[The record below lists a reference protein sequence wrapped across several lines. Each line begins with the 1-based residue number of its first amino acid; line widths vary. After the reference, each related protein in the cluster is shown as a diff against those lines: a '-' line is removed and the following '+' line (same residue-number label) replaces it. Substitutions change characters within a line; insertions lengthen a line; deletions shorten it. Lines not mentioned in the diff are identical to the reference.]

1 MTDKALLRHMYTYGK
16 SSPVHR
22 FHRGLHW
29 NSDFLPTVSSS
40 GDDRPAAIHKRHRIG
55 WNVRHVALCRA
66 VPSNSP
72 SLLSRR
78 FLSLSE
84 PWRVA
89 LFLFVA
95 AGLNYA
101 DRTALSSV
109 IPPLRTNL
117 GATDAQIGLAG
128 LLFLWSYAIASPFAG
143 NIADKFS
150 RSRIVFWS
158 ILTWSLITLVTGAVQ
173 SVTELLVLRTALG
186 IAESFY
192 LPAAVALLG
201 EHHGPAT
208 RGKAMGFHL
217 FGLNLGILL
226 GGAFAGTLAEH
237 FGWRPGFWI
246 LGVMGVL
253 LALFSRFFL
262 SDRPTSETTTR
273 PVTAEPVKPAQAWGY
288 LLRTPSFH
296 CMLVSAMVAGVASW
310 VFLSW
315 LPLFFAENYGMKLG
329 AAGLAGV
336 ALYKAPVLLGT
347 GLGGWVS
354 DKVALRN
361 TRGRVLVKALSFLVS
376 CPFLFFFIGAP
387 TFALVAALLI
397 ISSLIRAMGVPS
409 EHAILCEVVPPQFRS
424 TALGIFNTCGSAAGG
439 VGVLLAGLF
448 KQQLGLNVIFGASSF
463 LYALAGCVLLGLY
476 YFCMG
481 RDMER
486 ARRFEAAAAA

>member
-1 MTDKALLRHMYTYGK
+1 MAT
-16 SSPVHR
+16 
-22 FHRGLHW
+22 
-29 NSDFLPTVSSS
+29 
-40 GDDRPAAIHKRHRIG
+40 
-55 WNVRHVALCRA
+55 
-66 VPSNSP
+66 
-72 SLLSRR
+72 
-78 FLSLSE
+78 
-84 PWRVA
+84 
-89 LFLFVA
+89 FLFVA

-109 IPPLRTNL
+109 IPPLRADL
-117 GATDAQIGLAG
+117 GVTDAQVGLAG
-128 LLFLWSYAIASPFAG
+128 LLFLWTYAIVSPFAG
-143 NIADKFS
+143 NLADKFS
-150 RSRIVFWS
+150 RSKIVFWS
-158 ILTWSLITLVTGAVQ
+158 ILTWSGITLLTGL
-173 SVTELLVLRTALG
+173 SRNTTELLALRTALG
-186 IAESFY
+186 VAESFY

-217 FGLNLGILL
+217 IGLNLGILL
-226 GGAFAGTLAEH
+226 GGAFAGSLAEH
-237 FGWRPGFWI
+237 YGWRPGFWV

-253 LALFSRFFL
+253 LAMSSRYFL
-262 SDRPTSETTTR
+262 SDRPAPVVAVQPR
-273 PVTAEPVKPAQAWGY
+273 PVVAARPAQAWGY

-347 GLGGWVS
+347 GIGGWIS

-361 TRGRVLVKALSFLVS
+361 PRGRVLVKALSFLVS

-387 TFALVAALLI
+387 TFPLVAAMLV
-397 ISSLIRAMGVPS
+397 ISSLIRATGVPS
-409 EHAILCEVVPPQFRS
+409 EHAIICEVIPPQFRS

-463 LYALAGCVLLGLY
+463 LYALAGVVLLGLY
-476 YFCMG
+476 YFFMT

-486 ARRFEAAAAA
+486 ARTWAETAGS

>member
-1 MTDKALLRHMYTYGK
+1 
-16 SSPVHR
+16 
-22 FHRGLHW
+22 
-29 NSDFLPTVSSS
+29 
-40 GDDRPAAIHKRHRIG
+40 
-55 WNVRHVALCRA
+55 VA
-66 VPSNSP
+66 V
-72 SLLSRR
+72 
-78 FLSLSE
+78 
-84 PWRVA
+84 
-89 LFLFVA
+89 FLFVA

-109 IPPLRTNL
+109 IPPLRSDL
-117 GATDAQIGLAG
+117 GVTDAQIGLAG
-128 LLFLWSYAIASPFAG
+128 MLFLWSYALVSPFAG
-143 NIADKFS
+143 NLADKFS

-158 ILTWSLITLVTGAVQ
+158 ILTWSLITLITGLARN
-173 SVTELLVLRTALG
+173 VTELLVLRTALG
-186 IAESFY
+186 VAESFY

-201 EHHGPAT
+201 AHHGPAS

-217 FGLNLGILL
+217 LGLNLGILL
-226 GGAFAGTLAEH
+226 GGAFAGSLAEH
-237 FGWRPGFWI
+237 YGWRPGFWV

-253 LALFSRFFL
+253 LAMGSKYFL
-262 SDRPTSETTTR
+262 SDGPVA
-273 PVTAEPVKPAQAWGY
+273 VTAAAPVPTVPVRPAQAWGY

-347 GLGGWVS
+347 GVGGWIS
-354 DKVALRN
+354 DRIALRN
-361 TRGRVLVKALSFLVS
+361 PRGRVLVKALSFLVS

-387 TFALVAALLI
+387 TFALVATMLVV
-397 ISSLIRAMGVPS
+397 SSLIRATGVPS
-409 EHAILCEVVPPQFRS
+409 EHAIICEVVPPPFRS
-424 TALGIFNTCGSAAGG
+424 TAVGIFNTCGSAAGG

-476 YFCMG
+476 YFFMS

-486 ARRFEAAAAA
+486 ARRFEETSAS